1 MTRVEKYREYRNE
14 ISQLPSEPKQTKK
27 RQSSQR
33 VDELLK
39 ENKNQKKLAFEDV
52 YEGLDIYNVEHTN
65 IERTHPNY
73 QKRNL
78 IFFYS
83 LMTVVIIGL
92 IVGIILVGT
101 SLYGG
106 K

>member
-14 ISQLPSEPKQTKK
+14 ISQLPREPNQTKK

-39 ENKNQKKLAFEDV
+39 ENENQKKLAFEDV

-73 QKRNL
+73 RKRSL
-78 IFFYS
+78 ILFYS
-83 LMTVVIIGL
+83 LMTIVIIGL

>member
-14 ISQLPSEPKQTKK
+14 ISQLPSEPNQTKK

-73 QKRNL
+73 RKRNL
-78 IFFYS
+78 ILFYS
-83 LMTVVIIGL
+83 LMTLVIIGL
-92 IVGIILVGT
+92 IIGIILVGT

>member
-14 ISQLPSEPKQTKK
+14 ISQLPSEPKPTKK

-73 QKRNL
+73 RKRNL
-78 IFFYS
+78 ILFYS
-83 LMTVVIIGL
+83 LMTLVIIGL
-92 IVGIILVGT
+92 IIGIIFVGT

>member
-73 QKRNL
+73 RKRNL
-78 IFFYS
+78 ILFYS
-83 LMTVVIIGL
+83 LMTIVIIGL

>member
-1 MTRVEKYREYRNE
+1 MTRVEKYREYRTE
-14 ISQLPSEPKQTKK
+14 ISQLPSEPNQTKK

-73 QKRNL
+73 RKRNL
-78 IFFYS
+78 ILFYS
-83 LMTVVIIGL
+83 LMTIVIIGL

>member
-14 ISQLPSEPKQTKK
+14 ISQLPSEPNQTKK

-52 YEGLDIYNVEHTN
+52 YEGLDIYNVEYTN

-73 QKRNL
+73 RKRNL
-78 IFFYS
+78 ILFYS
-83 LMTVVIIGL
+83 LMTLVIIGL
-92 IVGIILVGT
+92 IIGIILVGT